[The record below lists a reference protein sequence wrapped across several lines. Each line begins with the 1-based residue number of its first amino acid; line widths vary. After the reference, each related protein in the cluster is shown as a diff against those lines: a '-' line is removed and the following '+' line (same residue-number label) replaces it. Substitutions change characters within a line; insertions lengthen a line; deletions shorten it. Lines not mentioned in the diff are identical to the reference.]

1 MDHRTVFRCALT
13 TGLATLV
20 VGMAAQDPPA
30 VDDLL
35 ARVGDRIAEFYR
47 RAQNVICI
55 EKSTVQPI
63 GWNYSPQGLA
73 RTVESELRVD
83 SEPGYDNPA
92 GEARLIREIRKV
104 NGRLPRRRDKKDRS
118 ACTDPNPLSTE
129 ELAFLLPAHRSKYE
143 FTTAGLG
150 KDKDRP
156 TLMIDFAS
164 INRKS
169 RPELIE
175 DPLGHDDCYDWS
187 GPIAIK
193 GRIWVDASTYEV
205 VRIDRRLPGPLDVRV
220 SSKLQSRLEF
230 ANWVVVEREDVTTR
244 YKKVAFS
251 DPDEVMLLPESI
263 DSLIIVRGGS
273 LQSTRRSQM
282 FTDYRRFVT
291 GGRIVKEN

>member
-1 MDHRTVFRCALT
+1 MGRPTLVRCAFT
-13 TGLATLV
+13 AVLATFFAQA
-20 VGMAAQDPPA
+20 AAQAPLS
-30 VDDLL
+30 VNELL
-35 ARVGDRIAEFYR
+35 ARVGDRIAEYYR

-92 GEARLIREIRKV
+92 GEARVIREIRKV
-104 NGRLPRRRDKKDRS
+104 NGRLPRQRDKKDRS

-129 ELAFLLPAHRSKYE
+129 PLAFLLPSRRSEYE
-143 FTTAGLG
+143 FTSAGFA
-150 KDKDRP
+150 KDNDRR

-169 RPELIE
+169 KPELIE

-187 GPIAIK
+187 GHVATK
-193 GRIWVDASTYEV
+193 GRIWVDESTYDV
-205 VRIDRRLPGPLDVRV
+205 VRVDRRVPGPIDVRV
-220 SSKLQSRLEF
+220 SSKLQSRHNF
-230 ANWVVVEREDVTTR
+230 GNWVVVEREDVTIR
-244 YKKVAFS
+244 YKQVAFS

-263 DSLIIVRGGS
+263 DSLVMVRGG
-273 LQSTRRSQM
+273 LESTRRSQK
-282 FTDYRRFVT
+282 FSDYKRFVT
-291 GGRIVKEN
+291 GGRIIK